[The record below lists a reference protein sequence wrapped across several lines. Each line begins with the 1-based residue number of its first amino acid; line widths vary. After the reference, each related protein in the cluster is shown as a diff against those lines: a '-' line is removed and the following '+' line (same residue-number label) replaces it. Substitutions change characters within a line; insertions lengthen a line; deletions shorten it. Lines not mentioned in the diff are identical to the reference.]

1 MSVVVDSVL
10 VLAGHRVVHKVETR
24 LTRHLD
30 GRLLSALLLL
40 LLLLTIGVN
49 LRGHGLLELVEVQ
62 ALQLS
67 SAGSSRDSGE
77 LLLELLLALSE
88 EQASELELLH
98 HIGVHL
104 GLLSVEG
111 GRGQDLLGHRIH
123 VLLLLLLLLVLL
135 LVLLVVMAL
144 RLLLLVLLLLLLTA
158 TVVVATKAGSSS

>member
-1 MSVVVDSVL
+1 
-10 VLAGHRVVHKVETR
+10 

-30 GRLLSALLLL
+30 GRLLSALLL

-123 VLLLLLLLLVLL
+123 VLLLLLLLVLL

>member
-30 GRLLSALLLL
+30 GRLLSALLL

-123 VLLLLLLLLVLL
+123 VLLLLLLLVLL

>member
-30 GRLLSALLLL
+30 GRLLSALL

-123 VLLLLLLLLVLL
+123 VLLLVLL

-144 RLLLLVLLLLLLTA
+144 RLLLLLVLLLVLLTV